1 MAEPTRVVAVLGYS
15 RGSGEALHPI
25 GEERLRHA
33 EAVSV
38 DARAVVLSGHGEA
51 ELMRD
56 GWTGPEIPIVC
67 DFTARSTAQNA
78 AAVAAAARS
87 LGADEV
93 VVVTSRW
100 HSFRAGRLVRA
111 ALPETTVRT
120 SSPAGSASPALL
132 AREAACLL
140 GLPVQ
145 ALLLRRSRT
154 SAAIRPAPGRNA
166 SSSGGL

>member
-1 MAEPTRVVAVLGYS
+1 MAEPIRVVAVLGYS

-25 GEERLRHA
+25 GAERLRHA
-33 EAVSV
+33 QAISAE
-38 DARAVVLSGHGEA
+38 ARAVVLSGHGEA

-56 GWTGPEIPIVC
+56 GWTGPEVTIIC
-67 DFTARSTAQNA
+67 DTTARSTAQNA

-111 ALPETTVRT
+111 ALPGTTVRT
-120 SSPAGSASPALL
+120 SSPTGSASPALL
-132 AREAACLL
+132 AREAVCLI

-145 ALLLRRSRT
+145 ALLLRRSST
-154 SAAIRPAPGRNA
+154 SATIRSAPGRNA